1 MHQDNDEDLVLSG
14 FLNLDVT
21 KAQHRLFNPTFKNV
35 LTGFIMYDVNGEG
48 AKKKLARRRLD
59 LIKGNIAIYSR
70 CLNSSKRMEEMKYHH
85 ELAATVADIST
96 DQAKGKGNS
105 QDGDIQKIQ
114 GKGRQEEEG
123 HF

>member
-1 MHQDNDEDLVLSG
+1 
-14 FLNLDVT
+14 
-21 KAQHRLFNPTFKNV
+21 
-35 LTGFIMYDVNGEG
+35 
-48 AKKKLARRRLD
+48 
-59 LIKGNIAIYSR
+59 
-70 CLNSSKRMEEMKYHH
+70 MKYHH
-85 ELAATVADIST
+85 ELAATVAGIST